1 MKLQKITPEKTALG
15 ERWYD
20 DACGT
25 ALALEL
31 VGERWSLLIVRELMF
46 GGRRFSDLRSGLPGV
61 SANILARRLEG
72 LERVG
77 IIQRRKL
84 PPPAPVQIYEL
95 TPWGYEA
102 EIILQEMGRWA
113 TRSPLHDPTL
123 PLSAASIMMSFRTMY
138 SREVARGEAA
148 TIAFRFGDEAF
159 VVNVGREGIRTRR
172 GEPEGCAL
180 AVSTNPISLASVV
193 YGGRPVSDAE
203 ASGELT
209 LTGDRALFDRFV
221 VWFPL
226 PEKIA

>member
-1 MKLQKITPEKTALG
+1 MKSQKITSAKRALRK
-15 ERWYD
+15 RWYD

-46 GGRRFSDLRSGLPGV
+46 GGRRFSDLRSGLPGI

-84 PPPAPVQIYEL
+84 PPPASVQIYEL

-138 SREVARGEAA
+138 SREQAKGEAV
-148 TIAFRFGDEAF
+148 TLGFRFGDEAF
-159 VVNVGREGIRTRR
+159 VVDFGPDGIRVRR

-180 AVSTNPISLASVV
+180 GVLTNPISLASVV
-193 YGGRPVSDAE
+193 YGGRPLSDAE

-209 LTGDRALFDRFV
+209 LTGDRAVFDRFV
-221 VWFPL
+221 GWFPL

>member
-1 MKLQKITPEKTALG
+1 MKLEKITSEKTALRK
-15 ERWYD
+15 RWYD

-46 GGRRFSDLRSGLPGV
+46 GGRRFSDLRSGLPGI

-84 PPPAPVQIYEL
+84 PPPASVQIYGL

-138 SREVARGEAA
+138 SREQAKGEAV
-148 TIAFRFGDEAF
+148 TLGFRFGDEAF
-159 VVNVGREGIRTRR
+159 VVDFGPDGIRVRR

-180 AVSTNPISLASVV
+180 VVLTNPISLASVV
-193 YGGRPVSDAE
+193 YGGRPLSDAE

-209 LTGDRALFDRFV
+209 LTGDRAVFDRFV
-221 VWFPL
+221 GWFPL